1 MLLPGKLQVVEK
13 LKVQPNLPN
22 LRFVAEVTGEA
33 QGRVGRNAPFSV
45 QDIRDAARRNTK
57 FEGEP
62 IPAHRAG
69 RQFIG
74 KDRAGM

>member
-1 MLLPGKLQVVEK
+1 MLLLGKFQVAEK
-13 LKVQPNLPN
+13 LKRQPNLR
-22 LRFVAEVTGEA
+22 LVTELTGES